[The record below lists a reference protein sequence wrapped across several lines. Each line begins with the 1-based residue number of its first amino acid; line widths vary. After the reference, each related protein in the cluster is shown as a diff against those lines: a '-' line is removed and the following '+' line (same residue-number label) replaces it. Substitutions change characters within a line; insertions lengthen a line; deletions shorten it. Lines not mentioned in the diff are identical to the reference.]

1 MITIPVHDLLLL
13 PGVMFYFKKD
23 MFPDR
28 RITAEDVGE
37 DILFMMLKEEKKAS
51 ELQPDDFYPIGVSGK
66 IEGIDDEGNVRV
78 QAKERDAQEKTR
90 THMIR
95 FTSCENVL
103 VHLVFLQKKGL
114 FRQRRDIT
122 SSNYTA
128 NCDIVL
134 VIDICYDTFGK

>member
-78 QAKERDAQEKTR
+78 QAKERVELSDIEITPEGVTADASICAEIVIFRSRRRKNILEKSKR
-90 THMIR
+90 
-95 FTSCENVL
+95 
-103 VHLVFLQKKGL
+103 
-114 FRQRRDIT
+114 
-122 SSNYTA
+122 
-128 NCDIVL
+128 
-134 VIDICYDTFGK
+134 IC

>member
-78 QAKERDAQEKTR
+78 QAKERVELSDIEITPEGVTADASICAEIDDLPEQEEKD
-90 THMIR
+90 H
-95 FTSCENVL
+95 
-103 VHLVFLQKKGL
+103 
-114 FRQRRDIT
+114 
-122 SSNYTA
+122 
-128 NCDIVL
+128 
-134 VIDICYDTFGK
+134 FGKVKEDLLNFAKE

>member
-66 IEGIDDEGNVRV
+66 IEGIDDEGNVSGGFESRGKV
-78 QAKERDAQEKTR
+78 YKDKKTGKLYIV
-90 THMIR
+90 TEDTTDETGAD
-95 FTSCENVL
+95 TSNQSE
-103 VHLVFLQKKGL
+103 QK
-114 FRQRRDIT
+114 
-122 SSNYTA
+122 
-128 NCDIVL
+128 
-134 VIDICYDTFGK
+134 